1 MAEQSNKSQATI
13 EKILNAAE
21 KLFAEKGYD
30 KTSMQDMTR
39 LAGVSKGAIYHHFQ
53 SKEAIIRAVLDRQ
66 NIAFKSTYTSW
77 LKEAQQMGLN
87 SKERLVHLMKR
98 SVLNQDTFSQ
108 SAEEQMSQ
116 SPEAI
121 VNAILFNQKEGTP
134 LLANMLREGIADG
147 SIQTAYPDEFAS
159 AFLLLFNFWV
169 NPIWGT
175 KLGEDEIKRRY
186 HFVRDLSVK
195 MGVDIFPDDWAEEL
209 IIPNKTED

>member
-87 SKERLVHLMKR
+87 SKERLVHMMKR

>member
-147 SIQTAYPDEFAS
+147 SIQTDYPDEFAS

-209 IIPNKTED
+209 IIQNKTED